1 MRKKLVKLLF
11 QMLCA
16 AASVAGLC
24 AAATA
29 LQVDGLTLEAGTL
42 PPVAY
47 QLEVIYEQVK
57 CAKIEEINFG
67 PGGDFAILHT
77 RPTGIAG
84 EFSIEDIRY
93 ISYYNAAGNQQFSLR
108 LEETQDVKLK
118 LTDTHLYV
126 CLFPKLIEHDLQTHE
141 TRIYPHL
148 SETNIGE
155 LYRKWNVN
163 ERDPV
168 RDGWVYQS
176 DGRQITREKDGRHQV
191 ILTLDSSWADLVYGD
206 KVKLRILESLGI
218 ALTVLFVLRVKHRLT
233 KRRKKT
239 AAYTIEEMDE

>member
-11 QMLCA
+11 HMLCA
-16 AASVAGLC
+16 AAIVAGLC

-47 QLEVIYEQVK
+47 QLEVIYEPVK

-141 TRIYPHL
+141 ISGNYTANGMSTNATR
-148 SETNIGE
+148 SEMGGCINPMAV
-155 LYRKWNVN
+155 KS
-163 ERDPV
+163 P
-168 RDGWVYQS
+168 
-176 DGRQITREKDGRHQV
+176 GRRTG
-191 ILTLDSSWADLVYGD
+191 G
-206 KVKLRILESLGI
+206 
-218 ALTVLFVLRVKHRLT
+218 T
-233 KRRKKT
+233 KS
-239 AAYTIEEMDE
+239 Y

>member
-11 QMLCA
+11 HMLCA
-16 AASVAGLC
+16 AAIVAGLC

-29 LQVDGLTLEAGTL
+29 LQLDGLTLEDGTL

-47 QLEVIYEQVK
+47 QLEVIYEPVK

-93 ISYYNAAGNQQFSLR
+93 ISYYNADGNQQFSLR

-126 CLFPKLIEHDLQTHE
+126 CLFPKLIEHDL
-141 TRIYPHL
+141 
-148 SETNIGE
+148 
-155 LYRKWNVN
+155 
-163 ERDPV
+163 
-168 RDGWVYQS
+168 
-176 DGRQITREKDGRHQV
+176 
-191 ILTLDSSWADLVYGD
+191 
-206 KVKLRILESLGI
+206 
-218 ALTVLFVLRVKHRLT
+218 
-233 KRRKKT
+233 
-239 AAYTIEEMDE
+239 

>member
-11 QMLCA
+11 HMLCA
-16 AASVAGLC
+16 AAVATGLC
-24 AAATA
+24 VAAAA
-29 LQVDGLTLEAGTL
+29 LQVDGLTLDEGTL
-42 PPVAY
+42 PPAAY
-47 QLEVIYEQVK
+47 QLEVIYEPVK

-67 PGGDFAILHT
+67 PAGDFAILHT
-77 RPTGIAG
+77 RPMGIAG

-155 LYRKWNVN
+155 LLPQMECQRTRPGPRRVGVSIRWPSNHPG
-163 ERDPV
+163 E
-168 RDGWVYQS
+168 
-176 DGRQITREKDGRHQV
+176 GRAAPSHI
-191 ILTLDSSWADLVYGD
+191 DL
-206 KVKLRILESLGI
+206 RSQLGGSC
-218 ALTVLFVLRVKHRLT
+218 LWG
-233 KRRKKT
+233 
-239 AAYTIEEMDE
+239 

>member
-11 QMLCA
+11 HMLCA
-16 AASVAGLC
+16 AAIVAGLC

-47 QLEVIYEQVK
+47 QLEVIYEPVK

-126 CLFPKLIEHDLQTHE
+126 CLFPKLIEHDLQTTKQGSTPISARPISGNYTANGMSTNA
-141 TRIYPHL
+141 TR
-148 SETNIGE
+148 SEMGGCINPMAI
-155 LYRKWNVN
+155 KS
-163 ERDPV
+163 P
-168 RDGWVYQS
+168 
-176 DGRQITREKDGRHQV
+176 GRRTG
-191 ILTLDSSWADLVYGD
+191 G
-206 KVKLRILESLGI
+206 
-218 ALTVLFVLRVKHRLT
+218 T
-233 KRRKKT
+233 KS
-239 AAYTIEEMDE
+239 Y

>member
-11 QMLCA
+11 HMLCA
-16 AASVAGLC
+16 AAIVAGLC

-47 QLEVIYEQVK
+47 QLEVIYAPVK

-93 ISYYNAAGNQQFSLR
+93 IQKKIGFESLGEGLADTARLR
-108 LEETQDVKLK
+108 LEHPDASLK
-118 LTDTHLYV
+118 ELGMMLTPQV
-126 CLFPKLIEHDLQTHE
+126 GK
-141 TRIYPHL
+141 
-148 SETNIGE
+148 SG
-155 LYRKWNVN
+155 VN
-163 ERDPV
+163 
-168 RDGWVYQS
+168 
-176 DGRQITREKDGRHQV
+176 
-191 ILTLDSSWADLVYGD
+191 
-206 KVKLRILESLGI
+206 
-218 ALTVLFVLRVKHRLT
+218 HRL
-233 KRRKKT
+233 RKLST
-239 AAYTIEEMDE
+239 LAEELRGN